1 MSGSD
6 PEQNRSATV
15 WQAQHLEAPRIS
27 VDFVRHQAEKLNS
40 AWRVETRVM
49 VIGIVITIIV
59 LIAALALQPSPALH
73 ITKIREFIW
82 AVRAGSFLLVIGS
95 VYLWFDMRRRGRLL
109 TLSRNDG
116 VVHTLDAY
124 RSELRRRRDYFL
136 GAWRWSFWP
145 VIPAAVVTL
154 GGAGLYDQR
163 PGSWLRILIL
173 AALAIAGFALVVF
186 HNNWNG
192 RRYQR
197 ELDALAS
204 LDTN

>member
-1 MSGSD
+1 MSASD
-6 PEQNRSATV
+6 QEQNRSAAV

-27 VDFVRHQAEKLNS
+27 VDFVRLQAEKLNS
-40 AWRVETRVM
+40 AWRLEMRVM

-59 LIAALALQPSPALH
+59 LVAALALRPSPGLH
-73 ITKIREFIW
+73 ITKITEFVW
-82 AVRAGSFLLVIGS
+82 SVRTASFLLVIGS
-95 VYLWFDMRRRGRLL
+95 VYLWFDMRRRGQLL
-109 TLSRNDG
+109 NLNRNEG

-124 RSELRRRRDYFL
+124 RSELRRRRDYYL

-145 VIPAAVVTL
+145 VIPAAAVTL

-163 PGSWLRILIL
+163 PGKWIRILVL
-173 AALAIAGFALVVF
+173 AALGIAGLAVVML
-186 HNNWNG
+186 HNNAKG

-204 LDTN
+204 LDRT